1 MGGAPL
7 NGGKEVPISVK
18 EPQPNA
24 GPNDLQPD
32 LEHRILG
39 LEKTLVE
46 INKTLTV
53 LQQQEPRSTGTVTK
67 LAQDYPVRFSQALG
81 VLINAALFAAY
92 TAFFGTKPDAEVA
105 LSIGVVVQYASA
117 WIAGRY
123 VESTVGRS
131 TESDQPQGLSGYQ
144 PGSLQTPR

>member
-7 NGGKEVPISVK
+7 NDGKEVQISVK
-18 EPQPNA
+18 EQPNA
-24 GPNDLQPD
+24 GPNEPQSD
-32 LEHRILG
+32 LEHRLSQV
-39 LEKTLVE
+39 ETTLAA
-46 INKTLTV
+46 ISTM
-53 LQQQEPRSTGTVTK
+53 LQQQQQGSNTGPVTK

-123 VESTVGRS
+123 VESTAGRS
-131 TESDQPQGLSGYQ
+131 NDPDQPQGLPVYQ
-144 PGSLQTPR
+144 PGSPPLPR